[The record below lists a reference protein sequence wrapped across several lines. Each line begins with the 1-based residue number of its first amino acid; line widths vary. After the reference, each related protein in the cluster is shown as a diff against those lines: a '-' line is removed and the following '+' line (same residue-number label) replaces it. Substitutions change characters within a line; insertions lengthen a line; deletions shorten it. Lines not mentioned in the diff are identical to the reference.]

1 MKAPAFVQ
9 SMNRKQK
16 RSLYTILIAAALFIV
31 ALLLPV
37 EGIWELLIYLIPYGV
52 IGWRVIWKA
61 IKNISRGQI
70 FDENFLMGVASIGA
84 MCAGEY
90 KEAVAVMLF
99 YQVGE
104 LFESCA
110 VGKSRRSIAALM
122 DIRPDVAHV
131 ERDGA
136 LITVDPEE
144 VEIGER
150 IVIQPG
156 ERVPLDGEVIEGA
169 STLDTAALTG
179 ESVPREIHPGE
190 DVISGCI
197 NLSGVLHVRVN
208 KRFGES
214 TVARILELVENAA
227 SNKAKSENFI
237 TKFARWYTP
246 AVCAAALLLAV
257 VPPLFVGNWG
267 EWVSRALI
275 FLVVSCPCALVI
287 SVPLSFFGG
296 IGGASA
302 NGILIKGGNFVET
315 LAQVDTVVFDKTGTL
330 TQGNFEVTAIHP
342 EKVPEQ
348 ELLEIAA
355 LAENYSTHPISASLK
370 RAFGMLLDESRISD
384 VEELSGKGVIATVDG
399 KNVAVGNGRLMD
411 HVGVDWHECEN
422 SGTIVHVAADGTY
435 MGHIV
440 ISDMLKPQSK
450 DAIQALKDCGVKQSV
465 MLTGDRKDVAEA
477 VARELG
483 VDQVHSELLPA
494 DKVAQVEKLLAH
506 QQKGEKLAFVGDGIN
521 DAPVLSRADV
531 GVAMGALGSDAAI
544 EAADVVLM
552 DDNPE
557 KIATA
562 IRISKR
568 TLTIVHQN
576 IVFAL
581 GVKFIVLIL
590 SALGLGNMWIAVF
603 ADVGVSVLA
612 ILNAMRALRFRD

>member
-1 MKAPAFVQ
+1 MKIPAFVREM
-9 SMNRKQK
+9 SRKQR
-16 RSLYTILIAAALFIV
+16 RSLVSILAATAAYIVAMLLPLKGAFQLIAF
-31 ALLLPV
+31 
-37 EGIWELLIYLIPYGV
+37 LIPYLLVG
-52 IGWRVIWKA
+52 GRVLWKA
-61 IKNISRGQI
+61 AKNIARGQV
-70 FDENFLMGVASIGA
+70 FDENFLMCVASIGA
-84 MCAGEY
+84 MCAGDY
-90 KEAVAVMLF
+90 KESVAVMLF

-110 VGKSRRSIAALM
+110 VGRSRRSIASLM
-122 DIRPDVAHV
+122 DIRPDSAHV
-131 ERDGA
+131 ERGGA
-136 LITVDPEE
+136 LETVEPDAVELDE
-144 VEIGER
+144 V
-150 IVIQPG
+150 IVVRPG
-156 ERVPLDGEVIEGA
+156 ERVPLDGEVIEGE
-169 STLDTAALTG
+169 SSLDTMALTG
-179 ESVPREIHPGE
+179 ESVPREIYPGE

-197 NLSGVLHVRVN
+197 NLSGVLRVRVN

-214 TVARILELVENAA
+214 TVARILELVENAS

-246 AVCAAALLLAV
+246 AVCLSALLLAV
-257 VPPLFVGNWG
+257 VPSLITGDWG

-370 RAFGMLLDESRISD
+370 RAFGLPLDESRISD

-399 KNVAVGNGRLMD
+399 KNVAVGNGKLMSYI
-411 HVGVDWHECEN
+411 GVDWHECEN
-422 SGTIVHVAADGTY
+422 SGTIVHVAADGAY

-450 DAIQALKDCGVKQSV
+450 VAIQALKDCGVKQSV
-465 MLTGDRKDVAEA
+465 MLTGDRRDVAEA

-494 DKVAQVEKLLAH
+494 DKVAQVEKLLSH

-531 GVAMGALGSDAAI
+531 GIAMGALGSDAAI

-552 DDNPE
+552 DDNPQ